1 MVAENRLMVK
11 PGLIN
16 LDFADV
22 ETIMS
27 SMGAMMGPRSRR

>member
-1 MVAENRLMVK
+1 MVR

-22 ETIMS
+22 ETIMNG
-27 SMGAMMGPRSRR
+27 MGKAMMGTGESKGDKKSF